1 MEARPRVLMVAE
13 GSGGHLIPA
22 LEVARALTHSGSQ
35 VLLLYGRRKQL
46 AGLLPGLVQEA
57 HEHGIQLRALALK
70 PTRRMLGWINRL
82 GQAVVIWRVTRQ
94 QLARFQPD
102 VIVGFGGWLSVPAII
117 AARQRHIPVV
127 LHEQNVL
134 FGRANR
140 LLCRWADRVAL
151 SFAES
156 AAQLTRQTG
165 VVTGLP
171 IRPTIGAGSRH
182 RAAAQFG
189 LDPARPTVLVLGGS
203 QGSRA
208 MNRLVHKMLEQL
220 DGRERSAWQFI
231 HLTGQADYE
240 DASRAYA
247 ASGLRSWVAPHL
259 VEMALAYAMADVVIA
274 RAGASTI
281 AELASCGKPAI
292 LIPYPYAGGH
302 QRENARVVESAGAAV
317 QLEESTTSP
326 QRLLRLLRRLIED
339 RRLQEMMGAQMK
351 TLARPDAT
359 QRLASAI
366 TGLAAVQV
374 HAN

>member
-1 MEARPRVLMVAE
+1 MDTPLRVLMVAE

-22 LEVARALTHSGSQ
+22 LEVARALTHGGAQ

-57 HEHGIQLRALALK
+57 HEHGIQLRALALRS
-70 PTRRMLGWINRL
+70 PRRMLGWAGRL
-82 GQAVVIWRVTRQ
+82 GQALVIWRITRQ
-94 QLARFQPD
+94 QLSKFQPD

-117 AARQRHIPVV
+117 AARQQHIPVM

-140 LLCRWADRVAL
+140 LLSRWADRVAL

-156 AAQLTRQTG
+156 AVHLSRQT

-171 IRPTIGAGSRH
+171 IRPTIGSGSRY

-189 LDPARPTVLVLGGS
+189 LDPDRPTVLVLGGS

-208 MNRLVHKMLEQL
+208 LNRLVGKMLERL

-240 DASRAYA
+240 DAERAHA
-247 ASGLRSWVAPHL
+247 AAGIRSWVAPHL

-292 LIPYPYAGGH
+292 FIPYPYAGGH

-317 QLEESTTSP
+317 QLEEATTSP
-326 QRLLRLLRRLIED
+326 ERLLRLLRRLVED
-339 RRLQEMMGAQMK
+339 RRLQAMMGAQMK